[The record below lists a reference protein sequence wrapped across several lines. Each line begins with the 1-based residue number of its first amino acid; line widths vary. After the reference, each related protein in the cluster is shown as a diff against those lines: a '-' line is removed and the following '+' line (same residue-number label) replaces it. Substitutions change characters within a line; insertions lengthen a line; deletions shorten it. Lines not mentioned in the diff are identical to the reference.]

1 MRKNQIKTD
10 ELYQLFKVGLQGFQ
24 LSPVTVEQHTRNIRH
39 LIEFMEDNSIA
50 MYTSDVGKLFLQH
63 FIEGS
68 DIEHLPKLRL
78 NRAIALL
85 NMIAND
91 EPYMLK
97 SRAVVHEFPGDVG
110 KMARKYINHLRQ
122 SLKISESSSFC
133 YGSILN
139 YLSIYMDM
147 HDVTLC
153 SMDHDD
159 LAGFFS
165 SSHNSRPQVVMLVKR
180 FLQFLFEEGKTKINL
195 SYSLANVRYRRKE
208 KLPSY
213 YDKDEILKIESVVD
227 RSSPIGKRD
236 YAIILLASRLG
247 LRASDIVGLT
257 FTNLDWDNSLIILSQ
272 QKTKKDIT
280 LPLLPEIGNAII
292 DYIKN
297 GRPQSNFKTI
307 FLTAGHPYRKM
318 SPVRVSTRLSEYIN
332 RVGISTRGRHK
343 GCHSLRHSL
352 AMSLLQ
358 SGASL
363 SIIKEC
369 LGHESSESTMCYLA
383 VNIPS
388 LLDCSLDV
396 PPVEESFYRQKG
408 GIFYEK

>member
-1 MRKNQIKTD
+1 MKKKQIKAD
-10 ELYQLFKVGLQGFQ
+10 ELYHLFKVGLQGFH
-24 LSPVTVEQHTRNIRH
+24 LTPVTIEQHMRSIRQ
-39 LIEFMEDNSIA
+39 LIEYMEDSGITI
-50 MYTSDVGKLFLQH
+50 YTSDVGKLFLEQYMA
-63 FIEGS
+63 GS
-68 DIEHLPKLRL
+68 DIGHLAKLRL
-78 NRAIALL
+78 NRAIGLL
-85 NMIAND
+85 SMIANG
-91 EPYMLK
+91 EPYKLR
-97 SRAVVHEFPGDVG
+97 SRAVTHEFPGEVG
-110 KMARKYINHLRQ
+110 RMAREFINHLRQ
-122 SLKISESSSFC
+122 NFKISETSSFC

-139 YLSIYMDM
+139 HFSIYTDM
-147 HDVTLC
+147 RGIVLY
-153 SMDHDD
+153 SMSHDD

-165 SSHNSRPQVVMLVKR
+165 SSHNSRSQVVMLVKR
-180 FLQFLFEEGKTKINL
+180 FLQFLYEEGKTRVNL
-195 SYSLANVRYRRKE
+195 SYALANVRYTRKE

-227 RSSPIGKRD
+227 RSSPLGKRD

-247 LRASDIVGLT
+247 LRASDIVSLT
-257 FTNLDWDNSLIILSQ
+257 FANLDWDNSQIILSQ
-272 QKTKKDIT
+272 QKTKKEIT
-280 LPLLPEIGNAII
+280 LPLLSEVGNAII
-292 DYIKN
+292 DYIRN
-297 GRPQSNFKTI
+297 GRPQANLKTV

-318 SPVRVSTRLSEYIN
+318 SPSRASIRLSEYIN
-332 RVGISTRGRHK
+332 KAGISTRGRHK

-363 SIIKEC
+363 LVIKEC

-396 PPVEESFYRQKG
+396 PPVEERFYRQKG

>member
-1 MRKNQIKTD
+1 MKKKQIKAD
-10 ELYQLFKVGLQGFQ
+10 ELYHLFKVGLQGFQ
-24 LSPVTVEQHTRNIRH
+24 LTSVTVEQHTRSIRH
-39 LIEFMEDNSIA
+39 LIEYMEDTGITI
-50 MYTSDVGKLFLQH
+50 YTSDVGELFLKQYMA
-63 FIEGS
+63 GS
-68 DIEHLPKLRL
+68 DIGHLPKLRL
-78 NRAIALL
+78 NRAIVLL
-85 NMIAND
+85 NMIANGD
-91 EPYMLK
+91 PYKLK
-97 SRAVVHEFPGDVG
+97 SRAVMHEFPGEVG
-110 KMARKYINHLRQ
+110 RMAREFINHLRQ
-122 SLKISESSSFC
+122 SSKISESSSFC

-139 YLSIYMDM
+139 HLSIYMDM
-147 HDVTLC
+147 RGIVLYSMNHDN
-153 SMDHDD
+153 

-165 SSHNSRPQVVMLVKR
+165 SSHNSRSQVVMLVKR
-180 FLQFLFEEGKTKINL
+180 FLQFLYEEGKTRVNL
-195 SYSLANVRYRRKE
+195 SCALANARYTRKE

-227 RSSPIGKRD
+227 RTSPIGKRD

-247 LRASDIVGLT
+247 LRASDIVSLT
-257 FTNLDWDNSLIILSQ
+257 FANLDWDNSLIILSQ

-280 LPLLPEIGNAII
+280 LPLLPEVGNAII
-292 DYIKN
+292 DYIRD
-297 GRPQSNFKTI
+297 GRPQANLKTI

-318 SPVRVSTRLSEYIN
+318 SPGRISTRLGEYIN
-332 RVGISTRGRHK
+332 KAGISTRGRHK

-363 SIIKEC
+363 PVIKEC

-396 PPVEESFYRQKG
+396 PPVEERFYRQRG